1 MLGHVGIYFFGRQN
15 FFLRKPMQSVVKS
28 YFQKMRTVF
37 QIGGVQQLGTL
48 PNHPVGGKIGHK
60 KPGIRLFLLIDE
72 KPFKVGRNLGED

>member
-1 MLGHVGIYFFGRQN
+1 
-15 FFLRKPMQSVVKS
+15 
-28 YFQKMRTVF
+28 MRTVF

-48 PNHPVGGKIGHK
+48 PDHPVGGKIGHK